1 MNRPVRV
8 GITHGDINGIG
19 YEIIMKALADET
31 FTDLCTPV
39 VFGSPKLFSFYR
51 KQLGINDF
59 YYRQIASAEN
69 VADGEINV
77 VNISNEDFK
86 VTPGQPS
93 PEGGAAALLS
103 LEKGVE
109 AVMAGHV
116 DVLVTAPIDK
126 HTIQSD
132 RFRFAGHTEYLREK
146 AGEGSRSLM
155 ILFADALR
163 VALVTTHLPISEVS
177 AAISKERIVE
187 TVKLFDAS
195 LRADFACER
204 PKIAVLSLNPHCG
217 DNGLLGHEEK
227 DVIAPA
233 IEECLNEGIL
243 AFGPY
248 SADGFFAGEGIHAFD
263 GVVAMYH
270 DQGLAP
276 FKALARDR
284 GVNFTAGLPFVRTS
298 PDHGTA
304 YDIAGKGVADPVSM
318 REAIYQAID
327 IFRRRR
333 VFESASANPLARQ
346 TDTRKGDKEKPR
358 RSEEKPEPNVAER
371 REKDQQR
378 PPRRKDMP
386 KQAPEQPAAEEPVAD
401 TAPAG
406 ETEN

>member
-19 YEIIMKALADET
+19 YEIIMKALADEA
-31 FTDLCTPV
+31 FTELCTPV

-51 KQLGINDF
+51 KALGINDF
-59 YYRQIASAEN
+59 YYRQISSAEN
-69 VADGEINV
+69 AVDGEINV

-93 PEGGAAALLS
+93 QEAGAAALLS
-103 LEKGVE
+103 LEYGVQ
-109 AVMAGHV
+109 AVLAGDV

-132 RFRFAGHTEYLREK
+132 KFRFAGHTEYLCEK

-155 ILFADALR
+155 ILFADSLR
-163 VALVTTHLPISEVS
+163 VALATTHLPISEVA
-177 AAISKERIVE
+177 AAISKDRIVE
-187 TVKLFDAS
+187 IVKLFDAS

-204 PKIAVLSLNPHCG
+204 PKIALLSLNPHCG
-217 DNGLLGHEEK
+217 DDGLLGTEEA
-227 DVIAPA
+227 DIIAPA

-248 SADGFFAGEGIHAFD
+248 SADGLFAGNGLNAFD
-263 GVVAMYH
+263 GIVAMYH
-270 DQGLAP
+270 DQGLTP
-276 FKALARDR
+276 FKALARDK

-304 YDIAGKGVADPVSM
+304 YDIAGKGVADAVSM

-327 IFRRRR
+327 IFRRRTT
-333 VFESASANPLARQ
+333 FEAASANPLVRQ
-346 TDTRKGDKEKPR
+346 MDGRKNEKE
-358 RSEEKPEPNVAER
+358 RSHRPDEQVADSSIQPEH
-371 REKDQQR
+371 REKEMLR
-378 PPRRKDMP
+378 HPHRKDASNP
-386 KQAPEQPAAEEPVAD
+386 ASVAAEKSD
-401 TAPAG
+401 D
-406 ETEN
+406 